1 MPLSDEEARLL
12 HQLEQSLAA
21 EDPDFASTLRGSK
34 FMAHNRRVALLA
46 VLGFIGGLVMLFA
59 GTVSKMTWLGVL
71 GFLAMLGTAYLFT
84 IAWKRG
90 IGGRDDIA
98 TGPSGRSGK
107 PGRSGRGRHPGKQSG
122 SFVDRMEERWQ
133 RRRDGDDH

>member
-34 FMAHNRRVALLA
+34 LLAKSKRVATLSIIGFVAGIGLL
-46 VLGFIGGLVMLFA
+46 FGGVVTA
-59 GTVSKMTWLGVL
+59 QTWLGIA
-71 GFLAMLGTAYLFT
+71 GFVVMLGAVYVFVTA
-84 IAWKRG
+84 
-90 IGGRDDIA
+90 
-98 TGPSGRSGK
+98 GRSGLAGAGERPASAPK
-107 PGRSGRGRHPGKQSG
+107 PSG

-133 RRRDGDDH
+133 RRQQGEDR

>member
-34 FMAHNRRVALLA
+34 FMAHNRRVAVIA
-46 VLGFIGGLVMLFA
+46 ALGFIAGVVVMFTGA
-59 GTVSKMTWLGVL
+59 VSKMTWVGVA
-71 GFLAMLGTAYLFT
+71 GFLVMVGTAFLFSR
-84 IAWKRG
+84 AWRRG
-90 IGGRDDIA
+90 IGSRDGE
-98 TGPSGRSGK
+98 TGVPAAG
-107 PGRSGRGRHPGKQSG
+107 PGRPGRGPRQKPSG

-133 RRRDGDDH
+133 RRRDEDGL

>member
-34 FMAHNRRVALLA
+34 FMAHNRRVAVLA
-46 VLGFIGGLVMLFA
+46 VLGFIAGLVMLFA
-59 GTVSKMTWLGVL
+59 GAVSKMTWLGVV
-71 GFLAMLGTAYLFT
+71 GFVAMLATAYVFT
-84 IAWKRG
+84 NAWKRG
-90 IGGRDDIA
+90 IGGRDEDRP
-98 TGPSGRSGK
+98 TGPGK
-107 PGRSGRGRHPGKQSG
+107 PGRGAKSGKQSG

-133 RRRDGDDH
+133 RRRDGDDL

>member
-34 FMAHNRRVALLA
+34 QAARNRKVAVA
-46 VLGFIGGLVMLFA
+46 SGLGFFVGLVVLFSGA
-59 GTVSKMTWLGVL
+59 LMAQTWLGVV
-71 GFLAMLGTAYLFT
+71 GFVIMLGTAYLFVQ
-84 IAWKRG
+84 AWRG
-90 IGGRDDIA
+90 GL
-98 TGPSGRSGK
+98 TGTDESPTPQGAKGS
-107 PGRSGRGRHPGKQSG
+107 PGSKQSGG

-133 RRRDGDDH
+133 RRQDGDEI